1 MKRILVS
8 LLIISNFVMSEETF
22 TNTNQTSFE
31 SERSLGEFLRW
42 RFTRTGPEKI
52 QIETSNQWK
61 QLKEESKNY
70 AVWIGHSTYLLN
82 NGDLT
87 ILTDPV
93 FSKRA
98 SPFSLAGPKRLIAP
112 AISLEELPRIDV
124 VTVSHNHYDHLDIV
138 SLKALYKLNPNASFL
153 VAKGDKDLLIKAGIK
168 NVTEFLW
175 WEDFELKNT
184 VFTFTPTQHWSAR
197 GLKDRNKSLWGG
209 WFMQLAD
216 LTVYHA
222 GDTGYSNDFKLTR
235 AKLGSPDF
243 AMIPIGGYNPRW
255 FMSYHHVKPSES
267 IQIALDLGVTRSV
280 GMHWGTFILTDED
293 VLEPAEL
300 IVKELKKLDLAD
312 DFFITPKPGELLSLS
327 LN

>member
-1 MKRILVS
+1 MVA
-8 LLIISNFVMSEETF
+8 SNFVMSEETF
-22 TNTNQTSFE
+22 SNTNHTSFD
-31 SERSLGEFLRW
+31 SERSLKEFLRW
-42 RFTRTGPEKI
+42 RFSRKEPEPVK
-52 QIETSNQWK
+52 IETSDQWK
-61 QLKEESKNY
+61 QLGEESKNY

-82 NGDLT
+82 SGGLT

-98 SPFSLAGPKRLIAP
+98 SPFSWAGPKRLIAP

-153 VAKGDKDLLIKAGIK
+153 VAKGDKGLLIKSGIN
-168 NVTEFLW
+168 NVKEFLW
-175 WEDFELKNT
+175 WEDLEVKNT
-184 VFTFTPTQHWSAR
+184 VFTFTPVQHWSAR

-222 GDTGYSNDFKLTR
+222 GDTGYSNDFKETR
-235 AKLGSPDF
+235 SKLGSPDF
-243 AMIPIGGYNPRW
+243 AMIPIGGYDPRW

-293 VLEPAEL
+293 ILEPAEL
-300 IVKELKKLDLAD
+300 IDKELKKLNLAD
-312 DFFITPKPGELLSLS
+312 NFFITPKPGELLSLS

>member
-1 MKRILVS
+1 MVA
-8 LLIISNFVMSEETF
+8 SNFIMSEETF
-22 TNTNQTSFE
+22 SNTNHTSFD
-31 SERSLGEFLRW
+31 SERSLKEFLRW
-42 RFTRTGPEKI
+42 RFSRKEPEPLK
-52 QIETSNQWK
+52 IETSDQWK
-61 QLKEESKNY
+61 QLGEESKNY

-82 NGDLT
+82 SGGLT

-98 SPFSLAGPKRLIAP
+98 SPFSWAGPKRLIAP

-138 SLKALYKLNPNASFL
+138 SLKTLYELNPDTLFL
-153 VAKGDKDLLIKAGIK
+153 VAQVDKDLLIKSGIN
-168 NVTEFLW
+168 NVKEFLW
-175 WEDFELKNT
+175 WEDLEVKNT
-184 VFTFTPTQHWSAR
+184 VFTFTPVQHWSAR

-222 GDTGYSNDFKLTR
+222 GDTGYSNDFKETR
-235 AKLGSPDF
+235 SKLGSPDF
-243 AMIPIGGYNPRW
+243 AMIPIGGYDPRW

-293 VLEPAEL
+293 ILEPAQL
-300 IVKELKKLDLAD
+300 IDQELKRLSLPE
-312 DFFITPKPGELLSLS
+312 DFFRTPKPGELLSLT